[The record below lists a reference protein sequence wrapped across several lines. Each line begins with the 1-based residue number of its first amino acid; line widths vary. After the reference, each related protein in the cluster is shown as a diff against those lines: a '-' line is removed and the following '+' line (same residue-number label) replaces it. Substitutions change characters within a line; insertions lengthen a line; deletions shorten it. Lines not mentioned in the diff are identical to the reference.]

1 MVVIFLGS
9 CTTLQNMTKIVK
21 PSPRA
26 ANTRTA
32 NIEFLENLS
41 VTPGKVYINNAS
53 IGIEEIDPLD
63 SKPLDKMPDNLSDIE
78 KSNWL
83 QLKYSILVDVPVES
97 ITNITLLKK
106 IDEWIGTPYVYG
118 GSTKNGVDCSYF
130 ALDVMQVTFNK
141 KLNRFQQSDSYIR
154 TELLEFVDLGN
165 GHLSQRLQRTFGLNV
180 ERVPKPF
187 LDIDNNPKK
196 NKIGLHFSTGPSA
209 FDLLEKGF
217 KEPRQLQQ
225 NTKIEIEKFINNSNY
240 EFVEF
245 GGKQV
250 FDNEK
255 IKNFTGT
262 SIEDSIK
269 ELSECEFFIGLNSGF
284 MSLAAAMSIKSIII
298 VNAPEVHNLYLPVIK
313 DYWEDDMNWLYP
325 QNVHL
330 HQNGENEL
338 VKSATQFNIEKAING
353 EVYPFWNNEL
363 LDLIFI

>member
-1 MVVIFLGS
+1 MTSLTNQNIKNLNIYS
-9 CTTLQNMTKIVK
+9 PNKHWETLCK
-21 PSPRA
+21 
-26 ANTRTA
+26 
-32 NIEFLENLS
+32 
-41 VTPGKVYINNAS
+41 
-53 IGIEEIDPLD
+53 
-63 SKPLDKMPDNLSDIE
+63 
-78 KSNWL
+78 
-83 QLKYSILVDVPVES
+83 
-97 ITNITLLKK
+97 
-106 IDEWIGTPYVYG
+106 
-118 GSTKNGVDCSYF
+118 
-130 ALDVMQVTFNK
+130 FNK

-187 LDIDNNPKK
+187 LDIDNSPKK

-225 NTKIEIEKFINNSNY
+225 NTKIEIEKFINDSNY

-245 GGKQV
+245 GGKRV

-255 IKNFTGT
+255 VKNFTGT

-313 DYWEDDMNWLYP
+313 DYWEEDMNWLYP

-338 VKSATQFNIEKAING
+338 VKNVTQFNIEKAING
-353 EVYPFWNNEL
+353 EVYPFWNLDL
-363 LDLIFI
+363 LDLIFK

>member
-1 MVVIFLGS
+1 MKDLILNFYK
-9 CTTLQNMTKIVK
+9 NKPDVK
-21 PSPRA
+21 PKQDLSFLKD
-26 ANTRTA
+26 
-32 NIEFLENLS
+32 EFALNL
-41 VTPGKVYINNAS
+41 
-53 IGIEEIDPLD
+53 
-63 SKPLDKMPDNLSDIE
+63 
-78 KSNWL
+78 
-83 QLKYSILVDVPVES
+83 
-97 ITNITLLKK
+97 ITLN
-106 IDEWIGTPYVYG
+106 IGLGDATIMT
-118 GSTKNGVDCSYF
+118 SLTNQSIKNLNIYSPNKHWETLCK
-130 ALDVMQVTFNK
+130 FNK

-187 LDIDNNPKK
+187 LDIENNPKK

-250 FDNEK
+250 FDNK
-255 IKNFTGT
+255 KVKNFTET

>member
-1 MVVIFLGS
+1 MKDLILNFYK
-9 CTTLQNMTKIVK
+9 NKPDVK
-21 PSPRA
+21 PKQDLSFLKD
-26 ANTRTA
+26 
-32 NIEFLENLS
+32 EFTLNL
-41 VTPGKVYINNAS
+41 
-53 IGIEEIDPLD
+53 
-63 SKPLDKMPDNLSDIE
+63 
-78 KSNWL
+78 
-83 QLKYSILVDVPVES
+83 
-97 ITNITLLKK
+97 ITLN
-106 IDEWIGTPYVYG
+106 IGLGDATIMT
-118 GSTKNGVDCSYF
+118 SLTNQNIKNLNIYSPNKHWETLCE
-130 ALDVMQVTFNK
+130 FNK